1 MMDGLNW
8 MDQPLAPVAFKVN
21 RDYFCQGD
29 VYVIRQLKEKTKFFM
44 LPFVNILLC
53 SPSRVPAPCGM
64 WQDCT
69 LLADKRYADITR
81 NCTSYYTCHGGTYF
95 GHNFCNPGM
104 YHTFTETG
112 ENVIVYM

>member
-44 LPFVNILLC
+44 LPFASTYYLALQSCKGTRPLRYVAGLYSVSGQEIRRYNQELHLLLHM
-53 SPSRVPAPCGM
+53 PRRDVL
-64 WQDCT
+64 WTQF
-69 LLADKRYADITR
+69 L
-81 NCTSYYTCHGGTYF
+81 
-95 GHNFCNPGM
+95 
-104 YHTFTETG
+104 
-112 ENVIVYM
+112 